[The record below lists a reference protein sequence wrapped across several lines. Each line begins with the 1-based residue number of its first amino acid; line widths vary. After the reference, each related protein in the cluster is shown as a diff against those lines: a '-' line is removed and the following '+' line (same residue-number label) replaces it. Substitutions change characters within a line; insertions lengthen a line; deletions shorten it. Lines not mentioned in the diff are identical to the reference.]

1 MKSIEIYRNPMKS
14 LVGPYNRI
22 SMDKVEFDP
31 QTGLSGETKNTESD
45 LRAQTRYRNSVRQQW
60 GTMYKDDQNK
70 I

>member
-22 SMDKVEFDP
+22 SMDLVEFDP
-31 QTGLSGETKNTESD
+31 QTGETKNTESD

-60 GTMYKDDQNK
+60 GTMYEDDQNK